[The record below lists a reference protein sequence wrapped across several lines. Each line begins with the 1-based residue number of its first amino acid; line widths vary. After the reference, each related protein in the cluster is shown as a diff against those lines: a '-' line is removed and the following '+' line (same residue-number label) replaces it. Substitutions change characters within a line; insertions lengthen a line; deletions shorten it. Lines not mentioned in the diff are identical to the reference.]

1 MADIDSSNNK
11 VVQHLS
17 NTVVVEQI
25 ERAKQE
31 WEVTADALPQLIC
44 LLDREGKILRAN
56 RTVERWGLGQVEE
69 IKGLTLLELLYADI
83 ESNSSYFTTFWKHA
97 WVELNEGKQVSMEAQ
112 DKWLGR
118 YLEFQLRR
126 IDIVTTERSKLSDSF
141 AVAIIRDV
149 TEERM
154 VQHIKQQNERL
165 AALGQLAAG
174 ISHYFN
180 NILTTI
186 IGFAELLNVRPDI
199 SAISK
204 NDLSHII
211 RQSHRAARLTA
222 QILDFSRQSL
232 GQQNMVD
239 FEVLLTKYTTN
250 QYSNSPTNVSI
261 ELTVEPGLY
270 RLKADSKQMEE
281 VFDNLYSNAYDA
293 MPHGGQLL
301 VKLYHQA
308 LSFDELPP
316 HPNLSVGDWVVFS
329 VIDTGMGINPQD
341 KLRLFEPFFTT
352 KEIGDGTGLG
362 LAQVYGIIKQH
373 GGEIDIQSRRN
384 EGTTVNIYFPTV

>member
-1 MADIDSSNNK
+1 MADIGSSNNT
-11 VVQHLS
+11 VQDRS
-17 NTVVVEQI
+17 NTVVEQI
-25 ERAKQE
+25 EQAKQE

-44 LLDREGKILRAN
+44 LLDQEGKILRAN

-69 IKGLTLLELLYADI
+69 VKGLTLLELLHAK
-83 ESNSSYFTTFWKHA
+83 SSSTYFYNFWHHV
-97 WVELNEGKQVSMEAQ
+97 WSDLNEGKPVKMEAQ

-118 YLEFQLRR
+118 YLEFQLRQ
-126 IDIVTTERSKLSDSF
+126 IDTETTERDKLSNSF

-149 TEERM
+149 TEERT

-199 SAISK
+199 SASSK
-204 NDLSHII
+204 KDLNHII

-232 GQQNMVD
+232 GQQNKVD
-239 FEVLLTKYTTN
+239 FKSILTRYTDN
-250 QYSNSPTNVSI
+250 QYTKTPNNVSI
-261 ELTVEPGLY
+261 KLTIKPGSY
-270 RLKADSKQMEE
+270 HLKADEKQMKD
-281 VFDNLYSNAYDA
+281 VFDNLFSNAYDA
-293 MPHGGQLL
+293 MPHGGQLSI
-301 VKLYHQA
+301 KLYHQV

-329 VIDTGMGINPQD
+329 AIDTGIGIDPKD

-352 KEIGDGTGLG
+352 KEVGKGTGLG

-373 GGEIDIQSRRN
+373 GGEIDVQSKPN
-384 EGTTVNIYFPTV
+384 EGTTVNIYFPAI